1 VKLTVLEEL
10 LMPGLTEAPTTLKTP
25 YCYRWTIC
33 GLLFF
38 ATTINYIDRQILG
51 ILAPVLQAE
60 IRWSESEYGLIVT
73 AFQAAYA
80 LGLLIFGWFID
91 KYGTKIGYA
100 VSIASWSIAAMAH
113 VFARTPFGFGVARAA
128 LGLSESGNFPA
139 AVKAVAEWF
148 PKRDR
153 AFATGIFNSGANL
166 GAMIAPAVVPW
177 LTFAYG
183 WRAAFVATAA
193 IGFLWVVLWVR
204 MYEKPEHHKKLTKD
218 ELGYILSDP
227 PDQPIPKIPWLKL
240 LNYRQTWAF
249 VLGKFI
255 TDPIWWFYLYW
266 LPKFL
271 NKNYG
276 LKLTDLGLP
285 LIAIYTMTCI
295 GSISGGW
302 ISSRFIKRG
311 MPVNRS
317 RELVMLICAL
327 CVVPIVVASRAAN
340 VWSAVALI
348 GLAAA
353 AHQGWAA
360 NMFTLPSDMFPK
372 KAIGSIMG
380 IGGMAGSVGSMIFSA
395 SAGYVLEW
403 TGSYLSLFI
412 ISGSAYLI
420 ALGLMKLLTSK
431 AMPVEL

>member
-1 VKLTVLEEL
+1 VPVVA
-10 LMPGLTEAPTTLKTP
+10 EAPLRLQTAHN
-25 YCYRWTIC
+25 YRWTIC

-38 ATTINYIDRQILG
+38 ATSINYIDRQILG

-60 IRWSESEYGLIVT
+60 IHWTEFEYGLIVT
-73 AFQAAYA
+73 TFQAAYA
-80 LGLLIFGWFID
+80 LGLLLFGWFID

-100 VSIASWSIAAMAH
+100 VSITGWSIAAMAH
-113 VFARTPFGFGVARAA
+113 VFARTPLGFGIARAS

-139 AVKAVAEWF
+139 AVKATAEWF
-148 PKRDR
+148 PKTER

-166 GAMIAPAVVPW
+166 GAIIAPAIVPW
-177 LTFAYG
+177 LTVTYG
-183 WRAAFVATAA
+183 WRAAFIATGA
-193 IGFLWVVLWVR
+193 IGFLWILFWLR
-204 MYEKPEHHKKLTKD
+204 MYEKPERHTKLSED
-218 ELGYILSDP
+218 ELEYIHGDP
-227 PDQPIPKIPWLKL
+227 PDSSQERAPWVNILG
-240 LNYRQTWAF
+240 YRQTWAF
-249 VLGKFI
+249 MIGKFM

-295 GSISGGW
+295 GSIAGGW
-302 ISSRFIKRG
+302 VSSGLIKRG
-311 MPVNRS
+311 MAVSRS
-317 RELVMLICAL
+317 RRVVMLSCAV
-327 CVVPIVVASRAAN
+327 CVVPIVFASQAAS

-372 KAIGSIMG
+372 KAVGSVMG

-395 SAGYVLEW
+395 SAGYILEW
-403 TGSYLSLFI
+403 TGSYLSLFL
-412 ISGSAYLI
+412 ISGFAYVA
-420 ALGLMKLLTSK
+420 ALGVMTCLGADAK
-431 AMPVEL
+431 PIEL